1 MFVHL
6 NYLLLRGLKT
16 YYMDDDVKLADRAR
30 KLYAS
35 VKSKVMET
43 VFD

>member
-16 YYMDDDVKLADRAR
+16 YYMDDDVKLAVRAR
-30 KLYAS
+30 KLHAS
-35 VKSKVMET
+35 IKSKVVET
-43 VFD
+43 VFN